1 MKRIWDNHGER
12 GAVTMLKC
20 SGFGLMTNEKLGP
33 LKTVRK

>member
-20 SGFGLMTNEKLGP
+20 SGVGADDQRKVGGP
-33 LKTVRK
+33 